1 MTPHPT
7 TAQSS
12 RGMLPI
18 DPDDLAK
25 CVACG
30 LCLSYCPTY
39 RVSGEERLSPRGRIA
54 AMRAV
59 DAGAPMDTAFEQ
71 IMVTCVQCR
80 ACETAC
86 PSAVP
91 FGRMMESTRT
101 VLADRTV
108 PAWQRIGY
116 GMLSRHRLLVA
127 LTTIGAALQRA
138 RLVPRRL
145 ESRMALPRLPLRQA
159 PLEPTGTDVWLFTGC
174 VMDAWQRR
182 VHRAAIGVL
191 GAAGIGVALPGELAS
206 CCGAL
211 HAHAGLHDQAVRL
224 ASRVISAF
232 PGEAPILV
240 DSAGCGAAMKDYG
253 RLIGTPEAQQFASRV
268 FDLHEWLAS
277 RLDML
282 PPAVAGWTPPRVA
295 VQDPCHLRHVQRVAP
310 SVRVVLAPYA
320 DVVELDDEG
329 RCCGA
334 GGAYSALQP
343 DLAGAIRSQKIAV
356 IDAAGAD
363 LVASANPGCSM
374 WLSAAGVATKHPI
387 EIVAEALG
395 IEVGEGAS

>member
-1 MTPHPT
+1 MTSPLT
-7 TAQSS
+7 TESS
-12 RGMLPI
+12 RRGMLPI

-30 LCLSYCPTY
+30 LCLPYCPTF

-108 PAWQRIGY
+108 PTWQRIGY
-116 GMLSRHRLLVA
+116 GVLPRHRLLVA
-127 LTTIGAALQRA
+127 LTTLGAALQRL
-138 RLVPRRL
+138 RLVPRRMAFRL
-145 ESRMALPRLPLRQA
+145 ALPKLPLRQA
-159 PLEPTGTDVWLFTGC
+159 PLVPTGSDVWLFTGC

-191 GAAGIGVALPGELAS
+191 GAAGIGVALPGERAS

-224 ASRVISAF
+224 AERVMYAF
-232 PGEAPILV
+232 PGGAPILV

-253 RLIGTPEAQQFASRV
+253 RLIGTPEAQQFSSRV
-268 FDLHEWLAS
+268 FDLQEWLAS
-277 RLDML
+277 RPDIL
-282 PPAVAGWTPPRVA
+282 PPPVAGWTKPKVA
-295 VQDPCHLRHVQRVAP
+295 VQDPCHLRHVQRVDR

-320 DVVELDDEG
+320 DAVELDDEG

-343 DLAGAIRSQKIAV
+343 DLAGAIRSQKISV

-374 WLSAAGVATKHPI
+374 WLSAAGVAARHPI
-387 EIVAEALG
+387 EIIAEAVGLD
-395 IEVGEGAS
+395 VGEGAG